1 MGRDMIK
8 LIAIK
13 DTRRGSR
20 RRSFMLRA
28 MIADGPGASHSGRVR
43 DLSAE
48 GMKIELDALPD
59 RVMQRG
65 ETVSVELRGIGKVKA
80 EIVWRRSNWY
90 GLRFARPI
98 RPELAIKPVGKGD
111 TTPDYL
117 KPVLVPGR
125 ALKYVEGL

>member
-1 MGRDMIK
+1 MIK
-8 LIAIK
+8 PIAIK

-20 RRSFMLRA
+20 RQSFMIRA
-28 MIADGPGASHSGRVR
+28 TIADGPGVSHAGRVR

-59 RVMQRG
+59 RAMQRG
-65 ETVSVELRGIGKVKA
+65 EAVSVELRGIGKVKA

-98 RPELAIKPVGKGD
+98 KPELAMRPVGKGE
-111 TTPDYL
+111 TTPDYV